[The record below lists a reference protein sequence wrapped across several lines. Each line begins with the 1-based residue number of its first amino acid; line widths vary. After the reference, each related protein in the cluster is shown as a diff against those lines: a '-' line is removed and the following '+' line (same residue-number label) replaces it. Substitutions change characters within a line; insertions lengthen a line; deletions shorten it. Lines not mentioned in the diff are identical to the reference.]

1 MNKQLLLASSTHD
14 SNKGDSIPL
23 AKLPRNA
30 RIHKCHL
37 CSRDFNR
44 LEHLNRHIRTHTGEK
59 PHRCSWSGCT
69 RRFSRSDELTRHKR
83 THENAFK
90 KKDPR
95 KKVLALNFK
104 NFTAYCIHNNK
115 QQETSS
121 SRTITYIFTES
132 HSTSQPFN
140 CPIPGC
146 TKSFTRHGHL
156 SRHVQSCQS
165 KRNRK
170 ETTEKSATSTDNSS
184 GAENEVSPVSNQ
196 ESETIFASPT
206 PMRPFLSNK
215 PQPLECSKRYTAAVT
230 AQVAQVSQWIPQRP
244 PITHKISDIVECPL
258 QGASKRTLPLPIKQ
272 NQTTYVS
279 GEIGLPII
287 L

>member
-1 MNKQLLLASSTHD
+1 MSLNKQLLASSTYD
-14 SNKGDSIPL
+14 NNKGDSI
-23 AKLPRNA
+23 KLSRNA
-30 RIHKCHL
+30 ARTHKCHL
-37 CSRDFNR
+37 CSREFNR

-59 PHRCSWSGCT
+59 PHRCLWNGCT

-95 KKVLALNFK
+95 KKVLSLSFR
-104 NFTAYCIHNNK
+104 NFTTFYIHNR
-115 QQETSS
+115 QHEPS

-132 HSTSQPFN
+132 QNSSQPFN
-140 CPIPGC
+140 CPISGC

-156 SRHVQSCQS
+156 SRHVQSCQA

-170 ETTEKSATSTDNSS
+170 ETTEKPVTPVNVCPSP
-184 GAENEVSPVSNQ
+184 GAENEVLPVSHQ

-206 PMRPFLSNK
+206 PMRPFLNNK
-215 PQPLECSKRYTAAVT
+215 PQPLECSKRYSAVT
-230 AQVAQVSQWIPQRP
+230 APQVSQWTSQRTST
-244 PITHKISDIVECPL
+244 ITHKISDIVECPL
-258 QGASKRTLPLPIKQ
+258 QGASKRILPLPII
-272 NQTTYVS
+272 NQSTTDYNS
-279 GEIGLPII
+279 EGIDFPIH